1 MLAPSFFSVPAQVG
15 VCHADDLLYLWDPVD
30 INPEDGPLPQQVEC
44 LFLPP
49 AFFQKRISF
58 QDSQLRDIMVT
69 AWANF
74 AK

>member
-1 MLAPSFFSVPAQVG
+1 MLLVFLCARQVG

-44 LFLPP
+44 LFLPS
-49 AFFQKRISF
+49 AFFSEKNSF